1 MPNKS
6 FSTALVA
13 LFAGVAPL
21 TAQQVAS
28 CSGPGA
34 AFGVTSYQ
42 CASCAVRQGHG
53 RTQFGFQAEPIV
65 LETSKGSV
73 LRPGDVIEAVNGEPI
88 TTAAG
93 ADRFTYPTG
102 AGPYLITV
110 RRGNSRVELVATTSG
125 CGDKAD
131 GANAPDLPLVLV
143 DGAVSDLKQLDESTI
158 DQIEVLKGQA
168 ATALYG
174 PGAAAGVIVI
184 TTKRAVK
191 SKPKPASEAAP
202 KSDPLIVIDGVIQSS
217 PTSDVDVNRSSS
229 GRRFGFAI
237 GCLPSCTRAKTT
249 GGTEYYQFDGY
260 PPVVA
265 LTAGGPAERAGI
277 RVGDLI
283 SQIDGKSILGEEG
296 ALRFLGGSK
305 TETLRVT
312 VLRDRQSVS
321 YLLTA
326 R

>member
-1 MPNKS
+1 V
-6 FSTALVA
+6 LVA
-13 LFAGVAPL
+13 LFAGAAPL
-21 TAQQVAS
+21 AAQQAAS

-42 CASCAVRQGHG
+42 CASCAVKQGNG
-53 RTQFGFQAEPIV
+53 VRTKYVFQAEPIV
-65 LETSKGSV
+65 LETSKASV
-73 LRPGDVIEAVNGEPI
+73 LRSGDIIEAINGDPI
-88 TTAAG
+88 MTQAG
-93 ADRFTYPTG
+93 ADRFTYPMG
-102 AGPYLITV
+102 AGPFLITV
-110 RRGNSRVELVATTSG
+110 RRGNSRVQLVATTSG
-125 CGDKAD
+125 CGDNAG
-131 GANAPDLPLVLV
+131 GANAPNLPLVLV

-191 SKPKPASEAAP
+191 SKPKPATEAAP
-202 KSDPLIVIDGVIQSS
+202 KSDPLFIIDGVVQPS
-217 PTSDVDVNRSSS
+217 PTSDVDVNQSSS

-237 GCLPSCTRAKTT
+237 GCLPSCTRTKTAA
-249 GGTEYYQFDGY
+249 GAEYYRFDGY

-296 ALRFLGGSK
+296 ALRFLGGNK
-305 TETLRVT
+305 TETLHVT
-312 VLRDRQSVS
+312 VLRDRQTIG